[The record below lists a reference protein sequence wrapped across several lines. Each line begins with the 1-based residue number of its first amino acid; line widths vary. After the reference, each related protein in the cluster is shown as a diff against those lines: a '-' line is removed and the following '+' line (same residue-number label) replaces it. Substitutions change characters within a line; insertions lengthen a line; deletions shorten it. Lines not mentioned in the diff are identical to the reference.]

1 MSMPKTLIH
10 QRLGWQPGNIMVQA
24 LRLEQWG
31 SRLVVVALYR
41 HPPLEK
47 RFELIFTDCRGIQW
61 YVQKSLTE
69 MRRYS
74 DTPLLTHDLGEENH
88 QRTARLATT
97 LAEVILSYGTL
108 TIEVHD

>member
-1 MSMPKTLIH
+1 MADKLLH
-10 QRLGWQPGNIMVQA
+10 QRLGWQPGNIMITAV
-24 LRLEQWG
+24 RVEQWG
-31 SRLVVVALYR
+31 SRLVVLGIYR

-47 RFELIFTDCRGIQW
+47 RFELNFIDCRGIQW

-74 DTPLLTHDLGEENH
+74 DTPLMTHDLGEDNH

-97 LAEVILSYGTL
+97 LVEIILSYGTL
-108 TIEVHD
+108 TIEVYE